1 MVNPI
6 CNQTTGCWAS
16 FKTMHSQDLWGL
28 HTCWAAR
35 QETYVGLKFISIFWL
50 CMCICEGTVKTHG
63 IRQVNL
69 SKNMHCTLPPCV
81 QRDSEHFPFYTSKW
95 IKWTGEK
102 KKGYTCVPYSLPVAF
117 ILNLCNLQVKR
128 LVQLFSAT
136 TVAVRVHQKNL
147 KLFFDFISYN
157 TDLGSS
163 S

>member
-1 MVNPI
+1 MGLGKSI
-6 CNQTTGCWAS
+6 YQ
-16 FKTMHSQDLWGL
+16 KT
-28 HTCWAAR
+28 C
-35 QETYVGLKFISIFWL
+35 
-50 CMCICEGTVKTHG
+50 TVLYHHVYREILNTSPFTHQNELNEQG
-63 IRQVNL
+63 
-69 SKNMHCTLPPCV
+69 K
-81 QRDSEHFPFYTSKW
+81 
-95 IKWTGEK
+95 K